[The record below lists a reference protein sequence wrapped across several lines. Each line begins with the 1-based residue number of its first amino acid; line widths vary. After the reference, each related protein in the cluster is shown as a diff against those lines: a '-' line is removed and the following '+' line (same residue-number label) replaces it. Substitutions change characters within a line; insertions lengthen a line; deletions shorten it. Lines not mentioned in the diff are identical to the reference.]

1 MKGAK
6 HVQCAGGPRP
16 DSPRRPRPPD
26 PLRSLAFS
34 RLRARVEAVMPS
46 VPSSC
51 RLARERLVPRVSG
64 RMEEAGAPVLRPPSC
79 WAGGPGPGPG
89 PSTRG

>member
-16 DSPRRPRPPD
+16 ETPPSPD
-26 PLRSLAFS
+26 PLCSLAFS
-34 RLRARVEAVMPS
+34 RLRAWVEAVMPS

-64 RMEEAGAPVLRPPSC
+64 RMEEAGAPVLRAPPC
-79 WAGGPGPGPG
+79 WAGGPGPGP
-89 PSTRG
+89 STRG